1 MSDARRLDVE
11 LAGHDGTTLRGWLH
25 LPAGAGGD
33 RPVPAVVMTH
43 GFSATRRMGL
53 PAFAAAYADA
63 GLAVLVYD
71 HRNLGDSD
79 GEPRRFVDP
88 WRQMLD
94 QRAALTWLAERPEV
108 DADRLALWGSSF
120 SGGEVICIAAVDPR
134 VKAVVA
140 NVPFAATGPIDS
152 DGADE
157 RARRFE
163 AIADVLE
170 ARTPPPSDPPF
181 GPMPV
186 VRKPGSDVAGFL
198 DQPES
203 AEWFLANGPGTGW
216 ENRVTVQFSADPPFD
231 PGSCIERVAPTPL
244 LMVVASGDRT
254 APVEMA
260 LGAFAAAGE
269 PKQLEVLDGH
279 HFTGYQGEGLERA
292 IDVTRRFLVEH
303 LAR

>member
-1 MSDARRLDVE
+1 MTDARRLDVE
-11 LAGHDGTTLRGWLH
+11 LAGHDGTN
-25 LPAGAGGD
+25 LPADADAGA
-33 RPVPAVVMTH
+33 PVPGVVMTH
-43 GFSATRRMGL
+43 GFSATRHMGL
-53 PAFAAAYADA
+53 PAFAAGYADA

-79 GEPRRFVDP
+79 GEPRQFVDP
-88 WRQMLD
+88 WGQMLD
-94 QRAALTWLAERPEV
+94 QRAALGWLGARPEV

-120 SGGEVICIAAVDPR
+120 SGGEVICLAAVDRR

-140 NVPFAATGPIDS
+140 NVPFAATGPIDAT
-152 DGADE
+152 GAEE
-157 RARRFE
+157 RARRFA

-170 ARTPPPSDPPF
+170 GRTPPPTDPPL

-186 VRKPGSDVAGFL
+186 VREPGSDVPGFL

-244 LMVVASGDRT
+244 LMVVASEDRT
-254 APVEMA
+254 APAEMA

-279 HFTGYQGEGLERA
+279 HFADYQGEGFDRA
-292 IDVTRRFLVEH
+292 LDVSRRFLVEH
-303 LAR
+303 LAG